1 MTTRSCADPRLQSA
15 VVVPK
20 AEYLTNNE
28 QLDHLGV
35 LSPSCY
41 NDVFGTAVGSSGT
54 SSPKDV
60 HKVLD
65 YMQGNPSKK
74 GGKAKNLASPHKRAR
89 ISLPEHQNSDKQGK
103 LGCSATAG
111 MHLMVPPAALQVS
124 GPCGASD
131 LGFMKERKLHLI
143 SAAASPEMAHG
154 FNLDEV
160 MRRGSMEGPDRL
172 EREMHEKV
180 DVDAF
185 AASYCKK
192 LCGQAIGRVLGRRS
206 GAWPVPSN
214 NVTPVCSMWD
224 ASSIHINDDLLSKY
238 NNHSSGRS
246 SFGEKSWKSAVA
258 LNLLVGAGGLH
269 RVGSH
274 SLASGAYL

>member
-1 MTTRSCADPRLQSA
+1 
-15 VVVPK
+15 
-20 AEYLTNNE
+20 
-28 QLDHLGV
+28 
-35 LSPSCY
+35 
-41 NDVFGTAVGSSGT
+41 
-54 SSPKDV
+54 
-60 HKVLD
+60 
-65 YMQGNPSKK
+65 
-74 GGKAKNLASPHKRAR
+74 
-89 ISLPEHQNSDKQGK
+89 
-103 LGCSATAG
+103 
-111 MHLMVPPAALQVS
+111 
-124 GPCGASD
+124 
-131 LGFMKERKLHLI
+131 
-143 SAAASPEMAHG
+143 
-154 FNLDEV
+154 
-160 MRRGSMEGPDRL
+160 MEGPDRL

-274 SLASGAYL
+274 SLESISASLDRERQDQSCVPTSKTKNALHPGARALGSRASGYARGSWWPRAIRTFLGMSMSKDKMVNTSIDGKEIKRALITTQRFNDNHWFNKSKEGKVRARTIAHEKERGESTG